1 MAGVNEPRAS
11 YPGELVTPIRENAD
25 VPHNDGH
32 EHQHKLI
39 QDGHPSNPAPDWKPE
54 EETSDEDSESE

>member
-1 MAGVNEPRAS
+1 MGQRFTQNYLGVRMAGVNTPREV
-11 YPGELVTPIRENAD
+11 YKGELVTPIRENAD

-39 QDGHPSNPAPDWKPE
+39 QDGIPSNPSP
-54 EETSDEDSESE
+54 DED